1 MNSSGIGYLLLIFSL
16 CLGLVLAR
24 FLIKYYFP
32 QLTPKKCL
40 SWFGAG
46 LRIATKSLKVILGKQ
61 PMENL
66 LAKNWRTLLLIVS
79 VLLAIFVW
87 PTLYRPLPKQGSIL
101 MRENRITGE
110 IQKCRPD
117 GYLGEWY

>member
-1 MNSSGIGYLLLIFSL
+1 MNSSGIGCLLLIFSL

-24 FLIKYYFP
+24 FLVGYYFP

-46 LRIATKSLKVILGKQ
+46 LRIATKSLKVTLEKQ

-66 LAKNWRTLLLIVS
+66 LAKNWRTLLVVAGILFAVFI
-79 VLLAIFVW
+79 W
-87 PTLYRPLPKQGSIL
+87 PTLYKDLP
-101 MRENRITGE
+101 MRGVTLQRQNRITGE
-110 IQKCRPD
+110 IQKFVP
-117 GYLGEWY
+117 GISTHWH

>member
-1 MNSSGIGYLLLIFSL
+1 MNSSVIGCLLLIFSL
-16 CLGLVLAR
+16 CLGLVLAC
-24 FLIKYYFP
+24 FLVGYYFP
-32 QLTPKKCL
+32 QLTPKKVLELVWGWPEDCH
-40 SWFGAG
+40 
-46 LRIATKSLKVILGKQ
+46 KSLKVILEKQ

-66 LAKNWRTLLLIVS
+66 LAKNWRTLLLIVG

-101 MRENRITGE
+101 MRENRISGE

-117 GYLGEWY
+117 GYGEWY